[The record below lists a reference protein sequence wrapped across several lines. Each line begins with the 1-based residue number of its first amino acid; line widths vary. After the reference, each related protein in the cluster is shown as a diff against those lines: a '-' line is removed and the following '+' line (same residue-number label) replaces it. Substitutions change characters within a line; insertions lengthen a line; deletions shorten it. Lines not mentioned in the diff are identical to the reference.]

1 MDFFVSKKTYTFITG
16 SINYFPHCT
25 YFNSI
30 SGILISIQLASIC
43 TWPVSQ
49 HLAMQ
54 NITVESLSATSVW
67 QPAARKMPKGRI
79 LCKGQ
84 GWWLH
89 KGRLHNDKTNTSCFH
104 YYLSPPPLST
114 LFFSLLLISLYYL
127 ITPFFPSF
135 SFLSFC
141 PTPPLT
147 SHSQTGLLMA
157 GQNCQSIIM
166 QVLFKTLYALLPF
179 RLLLLLGH
187 LFFPTI
193 FLTFSLL
200 LLPLISFKQLFLLL
214 SSLLLFRLQSLPAP
228 SYSLLSYSSEPPR
241 KAPSCQNDVS

>member
-1 MDFFVSKKTYTFITG
+1 
-16 SINYFPHCT
+16 
-25 YFNSI
+25 
-30 SGILISIQLASIC
+30 
-43 TWPVSQ
+43 
-49 HLAMQ
+49 MQ
-54 NITVESLSATSVW
+54 NITVESLSTSVW
-67 QPAARKMPKGRI
+67 QPVARKMPKGRI

-127 ITPFFPSF
+127 ITPVFVL
-135 SFLSFC
+135 LSYS
-141 PTPPLT
+141 T

-166 QVLFKTLYALLPF
+166 QVLFQTLYALLPF
-179 RLLLLLGH
+179 RLLLLSGH

-200 LLPLISFKQLFLLL
+200 LLPLISFKRLLLPL
-214 SSLLLFRLQSLPAP
+214 SSLLLFRLQSLPAL
-228 SYSLLSYSSEPPR
+228 SYSLLSCSSEPPR